1 MIDEKML
8 NSLSI
13 EDKEIFKQGLKDL
26 IDQTYVIE
34 NEYKSLKQS
43 YNSLQSFISSI
54 VETMPNA
61 LWVLN
66 QNQDIFLQNTQA
78 SKLHDLLKQIKLDK
92 NKFQMEFKKRS
103 FLIEITKK
111 DDKTIIQATDITGEQ
126 RKQRLASM
134 GQVAAHLSHEIRNP
148 IGSISILASTLFNRV
163 DIKSKPIV
171 LEMKRAIWR
180 VERIIKATLLFTK
193 GVSANKTKFFLDE
206 LEEECNLALS
216 NYSYLKDIDFDI
228 VLPHKSIY
236 GDKDL
241 LSLVLQNLL
250 FNAIDA
256 IEEDEKEEGKVEI
269 FYSEDDDFCTISVQ
283 DDGKE
288 IQDESILFETFK
300 TTKTKGNGLGLSLCK
315 QIAFAHEGD
324 ILVFD
329 KPKRFCVK
337 IKNV

>member
-1 MIDEKML
+1 MIDENVL

-13 EDKEIFKQGLKDL
+13 EDKEVFKKGLKDL

-34 NEYKSLKQS
+34 EEYKSLKQS
-43 YNSLQSFISSI
+43 YNSLHSFISSI

-66 QNQDIFLQNTQA
+66 EDGEIFLQNSQA
-78 SKLHDLLKQIKLDK
+78 IKLKELLEYINLTK
-92 NKFQMEFKKRS
+92 NKFQLEFKNHS
-103 FLIEITKK
+103 YLIEITKK

-148 IGSISILASTLFNRV
+148 IGSISLLASTLFNRV
-163 DIKSKPIV
+163 DMGSKPIV
-171 LEMKRAIWR
+171 LEMKRSIWR

-193 GVSANKTKFFLDE
+193 GIQPNMEKFYLDE
-206 LEEECNLALS
+206 LNEECDLALS
-216 NYSYLKDIDFDI
+216 NYTYSKDIDFLI
-228 VLPHKSIY
+228 NLPHVQVL

-256 IEEDEKEEGKVEI
+256 IEEDEKDSGNVRVAYKKDGK
-269 FYSEDDDFCTISVQ
+269 YHTISVE
-283 DDGKE
+283 DDGKDIE
-288 IQDESILFETFK
+288 NEEILFETFK
-300 TTKTKGNGLGLSLCK
+300 TTKTRGNGLGLSLCA
-315 QIAFAHEGD
+315 QIAKAHKGE
-324 ILVFD
+324 ITVL
-329 KPKRFCVK
+329 KEPKRFCLKVLS
-337 IKNV
+337 